1 MQIEL
6 NNYPVAVLGAGT
18 MGEGIA
24 QTAASA
30 GHPVMLYDV
39 SQQQLETA
47 FENIAK
53 RLERSVKKGKITIE
67 NRNQILKNL
76 SPRKTLGELDQAKLV
91 IEAIIEDIAIKQEVF
106 CKLELLLADDVI
118 LATNTSSIDLNK
130 MSSVLKR
137 PQHLVGMHFFNP
149 APIMALVEIVRS
161 KDTASAVADTV
172 FTLAEKWGKSPVNV
186 RSSPGFIVNRVA
198 RPFYSEALEVLKE
211 GGTDAAG
218 CDTIMRDCGFFRMG
232 PFELMDLIGLDVN
245 YSVTCQIWESYQ
257 RHPRFAP
264 SELQKELV
272 DSGHLGR
279 KSGKGFFEYGENT
292 ENAFVQNAL
301 QTSAPDSFIIEG
313 PEHLPD
319 SLRKL
324 LEGSSVTA
332 ENTSGNGYIRLPE
345 GGVIV
350 PSNGKSS
357 TDRSIEIG
365 QTVISLD
372 LCLDFE
378 QTPRIVL
385 APSFECP
392 EIVFLQAVGLF
403 QSLGKQVSVIK
414 DNAGMVL
421 TRTIAMLVNEASLL
435 VQEKVADAA
444 GVNLAMRK
452 GVNYPVGPLE
462 WGEQW
467 GWNSVVETLDNLHQL
482 NPERYQT
489 SEWLRQKV
497 KLI

>member
-53 RLERSVKKGKITIE
+53 RLERSVKKGKITAE
-67 NRNQILKNL
+67 KRDQILKKL

-172 FTLAEKWGKSPVNV
+172 STLAEKWGKSPVNV

-245 YSVTCQIWESYQ
+245 YAVTCQIWESYQ

-292 ENAFVQNAL
+292 ENAVVQNAL

-324 LEGSSVTA
+324 LEGSYVTA

-357 TDRSIEIG
+357 TDRSVEIG
-365 QTVISLD
+365 QT
-372 LCLDFE
+372 
-378 QTPRIVL
+378 
-385 APSFECP
+385 
-392 EIVFLQAVGLF
+392 GLF

-414 DNAGMVL
+414 DIAGMVL
-421 TRTIAMLVNEASLL
+421 TRTVAMLANEASLL
-435 VQEKVADAA
+435 VQEEVADAA

-467 GWNSVVETLDNLHQL
+467 GWNSVVETLDNLRKL

-489 SEWLRQKV
+489 SEWLRQKT

>member
-1 MQIEL
+1 
-6 NNYPVAVLGAGT
+6 
-18 MGEGIA
+18 
-24 QTAASA
+24 
-30 GHPVMLYDV
+30 
-39 SQQQLETA
+39 
-47 FENIAK
+47 
-53 RLERSVKKGKITIE
+53 
-67 NRNQILKNL
+67 
-76 SPRKTLGELDQAKLV
+76 
-91 IEAIIEDIAIKQEVF
+91 
-106 CKLELLLADDVI
+106 
-118 LATNTSSIDLNK
+118 
-130 MSSVLKR
+130 
-137 PQHLVGMHFFNP
+137 
-149 APIMALVEIVRS
+149 
-161 KDTASAVADTV
+161 
-172 FTLAEKWGKSPVNV
+172 
-186 RSSPGFIVNRVA
+186 
-198 RPFYSEALEVLKE
+198 
-211 GGTDAAG
+211 
-218 CDTIMRDCGFFRMG
+218 
-232 PFELMDLIGLDVN
+232 
-245 YSVTCQIWESYQ
+245 VTCQIWESYQ

-279 KSGKGFFEYGENT
+279 KSGKGFFEYGENA
-292 ENAFVQNAL
+292 ENTVVQNAL

-357 TDRSIEIG
+357 TERSIEIG

-403 QSLGKQVSVIK
+403 QSLGKEVSVIK

-452 GVNYPVGPLE
+452 GVNYPQGPLE
-462 WGEQW
+462 WAEQW
-467 GWNSVVETLDNLHQL
+467 GWGSVVETLENLRQV
-482 NPERYQT
+482 NAERYQV
-489 SEWLRQKV
+489 SDWLRQKTI
-497 KLI
+497 LI